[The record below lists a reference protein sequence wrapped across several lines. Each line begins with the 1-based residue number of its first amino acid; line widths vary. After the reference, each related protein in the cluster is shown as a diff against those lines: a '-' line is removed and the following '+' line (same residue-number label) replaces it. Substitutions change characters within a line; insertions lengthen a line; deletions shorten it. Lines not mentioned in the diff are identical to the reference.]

1 MRITNL
7 EIYNFR
13 GIKKSIINFPLET
26 RVLCL
31 IGAGDNTK
39 STLLKSIDWLL
50 WPNWNL
56 TACDNDF
63 YKGDTSD
70 PILIRGTFTEIPSK
84 LQSEDK
90 FGLYL
95 RCHNVLLEQGVDD
108 EPKDDMPI
116 CLTIQLTIDD
126 TLEPKWHVVCNRLEP
141 KSISHNDRKLMQV
154 GVIGDNCSRDML
166 WGKSSVLQKYVDSS
180 GVLHEAYTK
189 VLREAINNAE
199 LKSLDSVSDVLLTVG
214 QQYGVGF
221 NSDIRNKILMHN
233 GSFSTTV
240 GVFDGEVPLTQ
251 KGKGSQ
257 RLLSIGLNIQSCE
270 GSPLLLIDEVETGLE
285 PYRLKS
291 LIAELRAICEGSGQV
306 IMTTHSPVA
315 LTECT
320 TQEIMV
326 IRSHNGETSAYRL
339 YSTDKTTNDLF
350 QRTLRSNA
358 EAFLSKR
365 IIVCEGR
372 TEIGFIRALDRFIY
386 QNLNCRMAFQGI
398 GIADGGGQS
407 IFKCAKILIN
417 CGYEICLLM
426 DSDLSDEEIEKSNLR
441 VNGVSVF
448 DWEQGNAFEEQIFQD
463 APMELVDEFINIAV
477 NEKGYDH
484 VMAKVNGIGIAI
496 SFSVD
501 KLILPPISDVTIR
514 KNIGTI
520 AKAKKCEWFKRIDL
534 GERIGIAIFRHWN
547 SIDCKTQLKTT
558 VNNIINW
565 VMKHDE

>member
-1 MRITNL
+1 MQITNL

-13 GIKKSIINFPLET
+13 GIKKASIDFPFET

-63 YKGDTSD
+63 YMGDTSN
-70 PILIRGTFTEIPSK
+70 PIVIRGTFTKIPSK
-84 LQSEDK
+84 LQTEDK
-90 FGLYL
+90 FGMYL
-95 RCHNVLLEQGVDD
+95 RCYNVPLEQGIDD
-108 EPKDDMPI
+108 EPKEDIPV

-126 TLEPKWHVVCNRLEP
+126 TLEPKWNVVCNRLEP
-141 KSISHNDRKLMQV
+141 KSISYNDRKLMQV
-154 GVIGDNCSRDML
+154 GVVGDNCSRDML

-214 QQYGVGF
+214 KHYGVGF
-221 NSDIRNKILMHN
+221 DSDIRNKILMHN

-270 GSPLLLIDEVETGLE
+270 NSPLLLIDEVETGLE

-291 LIAELRAICEGSGQV
+291 LIAELRSICEENGQV
-306 IMTTHSPVA
+306 IMTAHSPVA

-339 YSTDKTTNDLF
+339 YSDDKKINDDF
-350 QRTLRSNA
+350 QATLRSNA

-365 IIVCEGR
+365 LIVCEGS
-372 TEIGFIRALDRFIY
+372 TEIGFVRALDHFLY
-386 QNLNCRMAFQGI
+386 KKYKYRMAFQGI
-398 GIADGGGQS
+398 GVADGKGEN
-407 IFKCAKILIN
+407 IFKYSKILYD
-417 CGYEICLLM
+417 CGYDVCILM
-426 DSDLSDEEIEKSNLR
+426 DSDLPEKEKDKKVFR
-441 VNGVSVF
+441 KNGIFVF
-448 DWEQGNAFEEQIFQD
+448 DWEQGNALEEQVFQD
-463 APMELVDEFINIAV
+463 STITTIDDLVNIAAC
-477 NEKGYDH
+477 EKGYES
-484 VMAKVNGIGIAI
+484 VSTKINNLGIVFPISMDKIVIPPITDEQKKKIGTTSKKSGWLKRISLGEKMGIAVFKEWDNI
-496 SFSVD
+496 SNTS
-501 KLILPPISDVTIR
+501 KL
-514 KNIGTI
+514 KM
-520 AKAKKCEWFKRIDL
+520 
-534 GERIGIAIFRHWN
+534 
-547 SIDCKTQLKTT
+547 T
-558 VNNIINW
+558 VNDIINW